1 MISFVFQP
9 LAAWNFYETPN
20 IAKDLLLQF
29 KKGKSWVSKSHFRIS
44 IKAYTMSRSE
54 NEPKSK
60 LKANCISHE
69 INLGNTRQESQKWL
83 F

>member
-1 MISFVFQP
+1 MISFVFHP
-9 LAAWNFYETPN
+9 SVAWNFYETPN